1 MLLNLDAGEHDD
13 EPEELWALAD
23 VLSVACGGHA
33 GDASSMKRLAEFV
46 ARSPRRTALG
56 AHPSYPD
63 RDNFGRQS
71 MPIDP
76 SELQSSIASQC
87 RALANVARSHGID
100 VHYVKPHGALYHD
113 CVKNRLLANAVI
125 DGALAGLLAG
135 LLGSPATNDA
145 DDDDENDGVFVGSA
159 IDDGALGSR
168 ADPAQLDAIDR
179 AKAGLAFIGPPT
191 GCLADAV
198 RIRGLTY
205 LREGFADRATRPDG
219 SLVPRSEPNALI
231 KDPIAAASRA
241 RELIGAVDTVC
252 VHGDSP
258 GALEIARAV
267 RTILGRQT

>member
-23 VLSVACGGHA
+23 ILAVACGGHA
-33 GDASSMKRLAEFV
+33 GDAHSMKRLAAFV

-63 RDNFGRQS
+63 RDNFGRAS
-71 MPIDP
+71 MDIDP
-76 SELQSSIASQC
+76 TQLQAHVASQC
-87 RALANVARSHGID
+87 RALADEARAHGIA

-113 CVKNRLLANAVI
+113 CTKHRLLANAVI
-125 DGALAGLLAG
+125 DGALTG
-135 LLGSPATNDA
+135 LLGDTL
-145 DDDDENDGVFVGSA
+145 DEDEDDGVFVGSA
-159 IDDGALGSR
+159 IDDGSLGAR
-168 ADPAQLDAIDR
+168 ANAAALDAADR
-179 AKAGLAFIGPPT
+179 ARSSLTFIGPPT
-191 GCLADAV
+191 GCLADAA

-241 RELIGAVDTVC
+241 RQLIGSVDTIC

-267 RTILGRQT
+267 RTILSRPL